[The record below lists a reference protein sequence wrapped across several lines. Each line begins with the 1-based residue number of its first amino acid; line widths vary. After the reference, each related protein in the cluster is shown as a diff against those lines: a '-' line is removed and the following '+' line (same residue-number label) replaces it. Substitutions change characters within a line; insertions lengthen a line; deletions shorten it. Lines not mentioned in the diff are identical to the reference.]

1 MTSPRNLL
9 LIALLF
15 IGYLMWMQWQE
26 DYHRPPATTASA
38 PATHGAGAT
47 SDAATPDAGVP
58 AASVPGA
65 DVPATEGGVAPTAAA
80 AAAPRVPEG
89 QRIVVTTDVLRV
101 EIDTRGGN
109 VVVADL
115 LDYARDPKHPERV
128 RLLDDQPPTFFEAQS
143 GLVGVQ
149 GSTLRAPDHNASW
162 TTAQTRYELA
172 PGTDTLEVVL
182 DSVEAGG
189 LAVRKVY
196 AFARG
201 SYAIG
206 QRHEIRNEASTSW
219 TGNAYRQLQ
228 RVPPL
233 VDTAGIKGYSNTER
247 YSFAG
252 AAWYSPTGK
261 FEKLAFDDFASEP
274 LSTSFQGGWGAML
287 QHYFFAAWI
296 PESDEPTG
304 YSTTTLQKDG
314 ATRYL
319 IRTLSPTLTV
329 APGETRVEQ
338 ARLYVGPKLQST
350 LDEVA
355 PGLALTVDYGIFT
368 VISEPL
374 HWVLAQFHKLT
385 GNWGFAIILLV
396 LLLKAVFFKLTEAQ
410 YRSTAKM
417 RKLQPRMAA
426 LKERYGDD
434 RQKMNQAMMEL
445 YQKEKINPL
454 GGCLPMLVQMPVF
467 FALYWVLLESVELRQ
482 APFIGWIQNLTAPDP
497 YYVLPALNGL
507 VMIATSILTPTAGM
521 DPTQAKIMKFMPVIF
536 SVMFA
541 FFPAG
546 LVLYWTVNGALSL
559 LQQWII
565 TRRIERGDPAAA

>member
-1 MTSPRNLL
+1 MTSSRNLL

-15 IGYLMWMQWQE
+15 ISYLMWMQWQE
-26 DYHRPPATTASA
+26 DYHRPQPVTPA
-38 PATHGAGAT
+38 PAAPVA
-47 SDAATPDAGVP
+47 DASTPSAVTGIDVP
-58 AASVPGA
+58 AAA
-65 DVPATEGGVAPTAAA
+65 GVAVSPAPIAGEP
-80 AAAPRVPEG
+80 AAPAG
-89 QRIVVTTDVLRV
+89 QRIVVTTDVLRI
-101 EIDTRGGN
+101 EIDSRGGN

-115 LDYARDPKHPERV
+115 LDYLREPKQPENV
-128 RLLDDQPPTFFEAQS
+128 RLLDDRAPTFFEAQV

-149 GSTLRAPDHNASW
+149 GSALAAPDHNAPYVAER
-162 TTAQTRYELA
+162 TAYTLA
-172 PGTDTLEVVL
+172 PGSDTLEVVL
-182 DSVEAGG
+182 TAVGGNG

-196 AFARG
+196 TFMRG

-206 QRHEIRNEASTSW
+206 QRNEIQNNGPTAW
-219 TGNAYRQLQ
+219 NGHVYRQLQ
-228 RVPPL
+228 RVPPI

-252 AAWYSPTGK
+252 AAWYSPTDK
-261 FEKLAFDDFASEP
+261 FQKLAFDDFAEEP
-274 LSTSFQGGWGAML
+274 LAKAFPGGWAAML

-296 PESDEPTG
+296 PQANENTSYATA
-304 YSTTTLQKDG
+304 TLQKDG
-314 ATRYL
+314 VTRYL
-319 IRTLSPTLTV
+319 IRTLSPALSV
-329 APGETRVEQ
+329 APGETKVEQ

-350 LDEVA
+350 LDQVA

-368 VISEPL
+368 IISEPL
-374 HWVLAQFHKLT
+374 HWVLAQLHKLT

-396 LLLKAVFFKLTEAQ
+396 LLIKAVFFKLTEAQ
-410 YRSTAKM
+410 FRSTAKM

-426 LKERYGDD
+426 LKERHGDD

-497 YYVLPALNGL
+497 YYVLPAINGL
-507 VMIATSILTPTAGM
+507 VMIATSVLTPTAGM
-521 DPTQAKIMKFMPVIF
+521 DPTQAKMMKFMPVIF

-565 TRRIERGDPAAA
+565 TRRIERGDQAAAA